1 MGGRPDSEVA
11 NLCRSEGR
19 AIITLISISPTF
31 RVYAPTDYPGIIVL
45 RLSRL
50 DKHHV
55 LAAIQRMLPI
65 LGQERFG
72 SQAVDRGR
80 INYSHPRLNHGANA
94 NGGRSNA
101 GIACIDA
108 TTNTHGPLQASS
120 RKCLSDCRIA

>member
-19 AIITLISISPTF
+19 AIITLDLDFSDI

-65 LGQERFG
+65 LGQERL
-72 SQAVDRGR
+72 DRKLWIVGESTIR
-80 INYSHPRLNHGANA
+80 IRG
-94 NGGRSNA
+94 
-101 GIACIDA
+101 
-108 TTNTHGPLQASS
+108 
-120 RKCLSDCRIA
+120 